1 MRGPA
6 WRALLLVLAL
16 ALADAAA
23 ARFVVEKNSIQVT
36 SPDELKGKYECAIG
50 NFGVPQ
56 YGGTLHGWVEYPKSN
71 RKGCQSFDQFDISF
85 KPKKAGGR
93 PNFHLTWHLVGLDIE
108 KVNKCVGDPDA
119 NEENEILKA
128 EQDAQIGHGK
138 RGDVTILPT
147 LVINNRQYR
156 GTLDKVAVLKAI
168 CSGFEET
175 TEPAICLSE
184 DIQTNECLDSNG
196 GCWLDTPNNVT
207 ACKDTFRGRVC
218 ECPIVK
224 GVKFVGDGYT
234 HCEGVRSVMEDAGRK
249 LKMGR
254 QSLPAH
260 LIPFSKCCAGKQ
272 GTTAT
277 VGWSFLWVIFFGL
290 VFAGVGAY
298 AVYKY
303 RLRSYMDSEIRAI
316 MAQYMPLDN
325 QEGANQQHHVAHADD
340 I

>member
-1 MRGPA
+1 
-6 WRALLLVLAL
+6 
-16 ALADAAA
+16 
-23 ARFVVEKNSIQVT
+23 
-36 SPDELKGKYECAIG
+36 
-50 NFGVPQ
+50 
-56 YGGTLHGWVEYPKSN
+56 
-71 RKGCQSFDQFDISF
+71 
-85 KPKKAGGR
+85 
-93 PNFHLTWHLVGLDIE
+93 
-108 KVNKCVGDPDA
+108 
-119 NEENEILKA
+119 
-128 EQDAQIGHGK
+128 
-138 RGDVTILPT
+138 
-147 LVINNRQYR
+147 
-156 GTLDKVAVLKAI
+156 
-168 CSGFEET
+168 
-175 TEPAICLSE
+175 LSE
-184 DIQTNECLDSNG
+184 DIQTNECLDNNG
-196 GCWLDTPNNVT
+196 GCWLDKANNVT

-234 HCEGVRSVMEDAGRK
+234 HCEASGIGRCEISNGGCWQETRDGKTISACSNEVSEGCKCPAGFKGDGVKSCEDIDECQEKRFCQCKGCSCK
-249 LKMGR
+249 NTWGSYECSCGDEKMLYMR
-254 QSLPAH
+254 EH
-260 LIPFSKCCAGKQ
+260 DTCISKE